1 MLNTRRDNRR
11 VLIFGALIIAAI
23 VLLSLGRSGVTG
35 PVVTLITTPLKPV
48 ARLLTNSTQSVLELT
63 AEREAYEALETKVE
77 EYERVIAQLQ
87 EEVVYL
93 REIERDYDRL
103 SGLVDYRAQHPDQNL
118 VTADIIGRDTSS
130 YLRWVIINRGTRDGI
145 RVGHPVISNLGL
157 VGRVERATAYASWV
171 RLANDPGSAINAR
184 LQRANAEGTVIGQ
197 LQGGMRMEYI
207 PQSEL
212 VEPGDVVLTS
222 GLGGTFPPGIVIG
235 RVASVRRQQATF
247 FQAAEVQPT
256 VDFEEIDIVSVVTSF
271 QPIDPAVFRDVT
283 APEGEG
289 EQ

>member
-11 VLIFGALIIAAI
+11 VLVFSALIIATI
-23 VLLSLGRSGVTG
+23 LVITLGRSGVTG
-35 PVVTLITTPLKPV
+35 PVVTLLTTPLKPV
-48 ARLLTNSTQSVLELT
+48 SRLLTTATQSIRDMT
-63 AEREAYEALETKVE
+63 AERQEYEELEAKIE
-77 EYERVIAQLQ
+77 EYERIIASLQ

-93 REIERDYDRL
+93 REIRRDYDRL

-118 VTADIIGRDTSS
+118 VTADVIGRDTSS
-130 YLRWVIINRGTRDGI
+130 YLRWIIINRGTRDGI

-171 RLANDPGSAINAR
+171 RLANDPGSAVNAR
-184 LQRANAEGTVIGQ
+184 LQRSGAEGTVIGQ

-235 RVASVRRQQATF
+235 RVTSVRRQQATF
-247 FQAAEVQPT
+247 FQAAEVQST
-256 VDFEEIDIVSVVTSF
+256 VDFDSLDIVSVVTSF
-271 QPIDPAVFRDVT
+271 NPVDPRVFSDVLE
-283 APEGEG
+283 AEEP
-289 EQ
+289 

>member
-11 VLIFGALIIAAI
+11 VLVFSALIIATI
-23 VLLSLGRSGVTG
+23 LVITLGRSGVTD
-35 PVVTLITTPLKPV
+35 PVVTLLTTPLKPV
-48 ARLLTNSTQSVLELT
+48 SRLLTTATQSIRDMT
-63 AEREAYEALETKVE
+63 AERQEYEELEAKIE
-77 EYERVIAQLQ
+77 EYERIIASLQ

-93 REIERDYDRL
+93 REIRRDYDRL

-118 VTADIIGRDTSS
+118 VTADVIGRDTSS
-130 YLRWVIINRGTRDGI
+130 YLRWIIINRGTRDGI

-171 RLANDPGSAINAR
+171 RLANDPGSAVNAR
-184 LQRANAEGTVIGQ
+184 LQRSGAEGTVIGQ

-235 RVASVRRQQATF
+235 RVTSVRRQQATF
-247 FQAAEVQPT
+247 FQAAEVQST
-256 VDFEEIDIVSVVTSF
+256 VDFDSLDIVSVVTSF
-271 QPIDPAVFRDVT
+271 NPVDPRVFSDVLE
-283 APEGEG
+283 AEEP
-289 EQ
+289 

>member
-11 VLIFGALIIAAI
+11 VLVFSALIIATI
-23 VLLSLGRSGVTG
+23 LVITLGRSGVTG
-35 PVVTLITTPLKPV
+35 PVVTLLTTPLKPV
-48 ARLLTNSTQSVLELT
+48 SRLLTTTTQSIRDMT
-63 AEREAYEALETKVE
+63 AERQEYEELEAKIE
-77 EYERVIAQLQ
+77 EYERIIASLQ

-93 REIERDYDRL
+93 REIRRDYDRL

-118 VTADIIGRDTSS
+118 VTADVIGRDTSS
-130 YLRWVIINRGTRDGI
+130 YLRWIIINRGTRDGI

-171 RLANDPGSAINAR
+171 RLANDPGSAVNAR
-184 LQRANAEGTVIGQ
+184 LQRSGAEGTVIGQ

-235 RVASVRRQQATF
+235 RVTSVRRQQATF
-247 FQAAEVQPT
+247 FQAAEVQST
-256 VDFEEIDIVSVVTSF
+256 VDFDSLDIVSVVTSF
-271 QPIDPAVFRDVT
+271 NPVDQRVFSDVLE
-283 APEGEG
+283 AEEP
-289 EQ
+289 

>member
-11 VLIFGALIIAAI
+11 VLIFGALIIATILVIA
-23 VLLSLGRSGVTG
+23 LGRSGVTG
-35 PVVTLITTPLKPV
+35 PVVTVLTTPLKPV
-48 ARLLTNSTQSVLELT
+48 SRLLTTATQSIRDMT
-63 AEREAYEALETKVE
+63 AERQEYEELEAKIE
-77 EYERVIAQLQ
+77 EYERIIASLQ

-93 REIERDYDRL
+93 REIRRDYDRL

-118 VTADIIGRDTSS
+118 VTADVIGRDTSS
-130 YLRWVIINRGTRDGI
+130 YLRWIIINRGTRDGI

-171 RLANDPGSAINAR
+171 RLANDPGSAVNAR
-184 LQRANAEGTVIGQ
+184 LQRSGAEGTVIGQ

-235 RVASVRRQQATF
+235 RVTSVRRQQATF
-247 FQAAEVQPT
+247 FQAAEVQST
-256 VDFEEIDIVSVVTSF
+256 VDFDSLDIVSVVTSF
-271 QPIDPAVFRDVT
+271 NPVDPRVFSDVLE
-283 APEGEG
+283 AEEP
-289 EQ
+289 